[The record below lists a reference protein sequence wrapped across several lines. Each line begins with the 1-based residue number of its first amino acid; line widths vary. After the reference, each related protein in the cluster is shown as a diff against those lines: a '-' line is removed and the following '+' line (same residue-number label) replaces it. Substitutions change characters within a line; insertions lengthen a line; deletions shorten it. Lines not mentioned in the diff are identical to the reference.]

1 MGGRLVL
8 DGGMTDSIP
17 LQFMEHEGFNR
28 NVVVRPA
35 EKLPIGHVCHNG
47 QVMTQAYE
55 LGHEVAL
62 SQMANIENF
71 LDGLR

>member
-1 MGGRLVL
+1 
-8 DGGMTDSIP
+8 
-17 LQFMEHEGFNR
+17 MEHEGFNR

-35 EKLPIGHVCHNG
+35 EKLPIGHVCHDG

-55 LGHEVAL
+55 LGYEVAL

>member
-1 MGGRLVL
+1 MGGMFMEYCKKMKRGLVL
-8 DGGMTDSIP
+8 EQERAGNI
-17 LQFMEHEGFNR
+17 
-28 NVVVRPA
+28 VVVHPA
-35 EKLPIGHVCHNG
+35 EKLPIGHVCHNR